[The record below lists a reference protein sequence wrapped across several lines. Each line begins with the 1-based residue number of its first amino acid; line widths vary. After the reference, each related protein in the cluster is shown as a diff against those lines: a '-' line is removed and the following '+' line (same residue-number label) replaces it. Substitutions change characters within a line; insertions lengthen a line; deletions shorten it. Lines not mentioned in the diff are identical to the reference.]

1 MPLRTRA
8 ICLPSLYTHAPPHAA
23 AFETPSHTTD
33 EESEPT
39 KRHTK
44 HPRKAQ
50 VESAA
55 KLTYDKLGTPALPLG
70 LKGKKRAA
78 EAAAAG
84 AGGGGGEEEEEEDE
98 GSQHTGLSDGMAGLG
113 GASSSSS
120 SSSAALF
127 KDLPKDQ
134 LVTLPRAAVAELKQN
149 AGEALA
155 ELETKAESQE
165 EGMVVPHDVYP
176 KVLEVLADIK
186 AFPL

>member
-1 MPLRTRA
+1 MLF
-8 ICLPSLYTHAPPHAA
+8 SLYTRTPPHAA

-33 EESEPT
+33 EEEAYKPRPT
-39 KRHTK
+39 KN
-44 HPRKAQ
+44 PRKAHGDGKAP
-50 VESAA
+50 VLS
-55 KLTYDKLGTPALPLG
+55 TG
-70 LKGKKRAA
+70 LKSKKRAA

-84 AGGGGGEEEEEEDE
+84 GGGGEEEEDF
-98 GSQHTGLSDGMAGLG
+98 SQHTGVSEQMAALG

-165 EGMVVPHDVYP
+165 EGMVVPHDSFA
-176 KVLEVLADIK
+176 KVLGVLADIK

>member
-1 MPLRTRA
+1 MLALTV
-8 ICLPSLYTHAPPHAA
+8 HAHPPHAA
-23 AFETPSHTTD
+23 ACETPSHTTD
-33 EESEPT
+33 EEGEVT

-78 EAAAAG
+78 EAAAAA
-84 AGGGGGEEEEEEDE
+84 AGGGGGEEEEEEEEE
-98 GSQHTGLSDGMAGLG
+98 GSQHTGLSDDMAGLG

-120 SSSAALF
+120 SSSAALR

-134 LVTLPRAAVAELKQN
+134 LITLPRAAVAELKKN

-176 KVLEVLADIK
+176 KVLQVLADIK

>member
-1 MPLRTRA
+1 LLVLTV
-8 ICLPSLYTHAPPHAA
+8 HAHPPPHAA

-33 EESEPT
+33 EEEAYKPRPT
-39 KRHTK
+39 KN
-44 HPRKAQ
+44 PRKAHGDGKAP
-50 VESAA
+50 VLS
-55 KLTYDKLGTPALPLG
+55 TG
-70 LKGKKRAA
+70 LKSKKRAA

-84 AGGGGGEEEEEEDE
+84 GGGGEEEEDF
-98 GSQHTGLSDGMAGLG
+98 SQHTGVSEQMAALG

-165 EGMVVPHDVYP
+165 EGMVVPHDSFA
-176 KVLEVLADIK
+176 KVLGVLADIK

>member
-1 MPLRTRA
+1 MLVLTV
-8 ICLPSLYTHAPPHAA
+8 HAHPPPHAA

-33 EESEPT
+33 EEEAYKPRPT
-39 KRHTK
+39 KN
-44 HPRKAQ
+44 PRKAHGDGKAP
-50 VESAA
+50 VLS
-55 KLTYDKLGTPALPLG
+55 TG
-70 LKGKKRAA
+70 LKSKKRAA

-84 AGGGGGEEEEEEDE
+84 GGGGEEEEDF
-98 GSQHTGLSDGMAGLG
+98 SQHTGVSEQMAALG

-176 KVLEVLADIK
+176 KVLQVLADIK